1 VARIASAPELL
12 YVLAMKPSLTAGTRT
27 PDADLPARMSRAQL
41 AGALAVALALFV
53 FEAGPV
59 WRHPWDMEL
68 LNRAIFWSYL
78 AIPVLVIGCLAWS
91 KRLSVRAFIVDLL
104 VLTLLK
110 YTCTFAFAL
119 VLWELTPFPAAH
131 HEAALPHGT
140 RAAAVEPAPAATLID
155 PAKTG
160 AATGTVKDSDGR
172 PIAGALVWIAGG
184 LEDYVFTAPSAT
196 VTIARSAGAAIPP
209 LTVVQVNQPILARSA
224 DGKLHALVAVKDG
237 KTFFN
242 TPLLPSGEPG
252 HVSFREAEGL
262 VTLRCNVHQG
272 ASEAEGQILVLGH
285 PFFTRTDEEGRFALH
300 GVPAGRVTLA
310 TFRGG
315 RPGPEQAVVVVA
327 GGETNVTLALGASAA
342 PAEAARAAIDR

>member
-1 VARIASAPELL
+1 
-12 YVLAMKPSLTAGTRT
+12 
-27 PDADLPARMSRAQL
+27 MSRAQL
-41 AGALAVALALFV
+41 GGTLAIAFTLFL

-78 AIPVLVIGCLAWS
+78 AVPLLVIACLAWS

-119 VLWELTPFPAAH
+119 VLWELTPFPVLH

-140 RAAAVEPAPAATLID
+140 RVAAVEPAPAATPID
-155 PAKTG
+155 PAKAG
-160 AATGTVKDSDGR
+160 AVTGTVLDTAGR
-172 PIAGALVWIAGG
+172 PVAGALVWISGG
-184 LEDYVFTAPSAT
+184 LEDYVFTPPSAP
-196 VTIARSAGAAIPP
+196 VTIARERSAAIPP
-209 LTVVQVNQPILARSA
+209 VAVGQVNQPILARSA
-224 DGKLHALVAVKDG
+224 DGKLHALVAVEDG

-242 TPLLPSGEPG
+242 TPLLPSGEPSR
-252 HVSFREAEGL
+252 VSFRAGGL

-272 ASEAEGQILVLGH
+272 ASEAEGQVLVLGH
-285 PFFTRTDEEGRFALH
+285 PFFTRTDEEGRFALS
-300 GVPAGRVTLA
+300 GVPAGRVKLT

-315 RPGPEQAVVVVA
+315 RPGPEQAVDVVA
-327 GGETNVTLALGASAA
+327 GGETKVTLALDAAAA
-342 PAEAARAAIDR
+342 PGDAGRAALDR